1 MQIKDIVIIGM
12 MSAILVAVQVTLGF
26 LPNVEL
32 VSLLII
38 LYTCIFRWKCLYII
52 YVFVMVEGM
61 IYGIGLWWFNYL
73 YVWTVLFL
81 IAMIFRTKR
90 DPLFWAIISGSFGLG
105 FGTLCSIPYFI
116 TGWIATGFAYWVSG
130 IPFDITHGISNFAI
144 ALVLFYPLRLLLDI
158 VNRRTEHST

>member
-1 MQIKDIVIIGM
+1 MRIRDIVIIGM

-52 YVFVMVEGM
+52 YVFVLVEGLL
-61 IYGIGLWWFNYL
+61 YGIGLWWFNYL

-90 DPLFWAIISGSFGLG
+90 SPLFWAIISGAFG
-105 FGTLCSIPYFI
+105 FGFGALCSIPYFI
-116 TGWIATGFAYWVSG
+116 TGGITTGFAYWVSG
-130 IPFDITHGISNFAI
+130 IPFDITHGICNFAI
-144 ALVLFYPLRLLLDI
+144 TLVLLYPLRLLLDI
-158 VNRRTEHST
+158 VNRRTEH